1 MRPSTRQKVGP
12 SHSLNTKRK
21 VSKLELRDKD
31 EGEDSAR
38 KPTAIFW
45 SGMRESAHLSVD
57 DLDTGEA
64 TLQS

>member
-1 MRPSTRQKVGP
+1 MRPSRRQKGGP
-12 SHSLNTKRK
+12 CQSLNKKRE

-31 EGEDSAR
+31 EGEDSGR
-38 KPTAIFW
+38 KPTAIYW

-57 DLDTGEA
+57 DLNTGVA